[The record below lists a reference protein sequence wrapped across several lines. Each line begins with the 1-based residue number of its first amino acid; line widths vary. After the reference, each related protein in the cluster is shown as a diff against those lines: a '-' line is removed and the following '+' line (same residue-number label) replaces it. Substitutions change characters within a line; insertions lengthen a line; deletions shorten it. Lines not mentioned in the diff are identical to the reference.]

1 MPAREPIVSRRF
13 SLESPGN
20 APVTDDPFEPRPGR
34 IGNRGRRLRP
44 YARKVV
50 AAAKLHGIKSSAR
63 NRRFDGSR
71 IGRGAGMGRLLGT
84 RAAMRRVIVKTHLV
98 RLAPRTLAAAH
109 AHLRYIQRDGVT
121 REGLPGTL
129 YSAREEIVDGR
140 AFAERCAGDRHQFRI
155 IVSPEDGDLMPDLKP
170 FIRRLMTQIETDLGT
185 RLDWVAVDHFNTGQ
199 PHTHLLLRGVDDR
212 GENLVIA
219 REYIAHGFRARA
231 AELLTL
237 ELGPRT
243 MIEIE
248 QRLRRDI
255 GQNRFTAIDR
265 DLIRRMDEGH
275 RLVTADRD
283 PFRQSLVAGRL
294 KHLANLGLANDRGGG
309 IWQLSAALEPTL
321 RQMGERGDIIRTLQ
335 REMTR
340 RRLEGREPDHVIAD
354 RVHGPAA
361 PVEGR
366 LIARGLADELRDRHY
381 LIIDGIDGRV
391 HYIEIGRG
399 SETEPLPDEAI
410 VRVARTV
417 LQAGPADRTITT
429 IAAANQGRYSEAL
442 HILHDPSAGAPFI
455 AAHVRRLEALRRAGV
470 GPERQ
475 ADGSWTIPADFEK
488 RTIEHA
494 ARTARDRPVSVE
506 VLSSVPLERLPRAEA
521 ATWLDRTLG
530 EDPRPPIRDAGFGH
544 EVMSALR
551 VRGQWL
557 IDQQLADAEGNRV
570 RLRVSALARLQR
582 REVER
587 AGGELA
593 EALDKSFVETPVGKA
608 IAGRLTRRI
617 DLVSGRF
624 ALIETERE
632 FSLVP
637 WRRSLERQIGK
648 EIGGIVR
655 EDGFSWRRGRAR
667 GLER

>member
-1 MPAREPIVSRRF
+1 MPGREPTVSCRF
-13 SLESPGN
+13 SLDPRGN
-20 APVTDDPFEPRPGR
+20 AVTDDPFEPRPGR
-34 IGNRGRRLRP
+34 IGNRGRRPRT
-44 YARKVV
+44 YARKVL
-50 AAAKLHGIKSSAR
+50 AAAKLHGIKSGAR
-63 NRRFDGSR
+63 NHRFDGSR

-84 RAAMRRVIVKTHLV
+84 RAVMRRVIVKTHLV

-129 YSAREEIVDGR
+129 YSSREEIVDGR

-170 FIRRLMTQIETDLGT
+170 FIRRLMTQVETDLGT
-185 RLDWVAVDHFNTGQ
+185 QLDWVAVDHFNTGQ

-212 GENLVIA
+212 GDNLVIA

-237 ELGPRT
+237 DLGPRT
-243 MIEIE
+243 IVEIE

-255 GQNRFTAIDR
+255 GQDRFTAIDR
-265 DLIRRMDEGH
+265 DLVRRMDEGR
-275 RLVTADRD
+275 RLVATDRD

-294 KHLANLGLANDRGGG
+294 KHLSHLGLANDRGGG
-309 IWQLSAALEPTL
+309 VWQLSAALEPTL

-340 RRLEGREPDHVIAD
+340 RHLEGREPDHVIAD

-361 PVEGR
+361 PVEG
-366 LIARGLADELRDRHY
+366 LLLARGLADELRDRHY
-381 LIIDGIDGRV
+381 LIVDGIDGRV

-399 SETEPLPDEAI
+399 GETEPLPDEAI

-417 LQAGPADRTITT
+417 PQVRPADRTITM

-442 HILHDPSAGAPFI
+442 HILHDSSAGAPYI
-455 AAHVRRLEALRRAGV
+455 AAHIRRLEALRRAGL
-470 GPERQ
+470 GPERH

-488 RTIEHA
+488 RAIEHA
-494 ARTARDRPVSVE
+494 ARTARDRPVTVE
-506 VLSSVPLERLPRAEA
+506 VLSSVPLERLPRADA
-521 ATWLDRTLG
+521 ATWLDRTLAEG
-530 EDPRPPIRDAGFGH
+530 PRLPIRDTGFGL

-551 VRGQWL
+551 ARGQWL
-557 IDQQLADAEGNRV
+557 IDQQLADAEGDRV

-582 REVER
+582 REIER
-587 AGGELA
+587 AGGDLA
-593 EALDKSFVETPVGKA
+593 ESLDKSFVEAPLGKA
-608 IAGRLTRRI
+608 VDGRLTRRI
-617 DLVSGRF
+617 DLMSGRF

-637 WRRSLERQIGK
+637 WKRSLERQIGK